1 MCVVSFPT
9 FFSNC
14 DIKMEIS
21 QSISCHWFLLCP
33 LKTSE
38 NLRLTNFYQIYISSI
53 FQSIAN
59 GEHSQKLFTNP

>member
-1 MCVVSFPT
+1 MCAVSFPN

-14 DIKMEIS
+14 DIS
-21 QSISCHWFLLCP
+21 QSISCHWFLLCS

-38 NLRLTNFYQIYISSI
+38 NLRLTNSYQIYISSI
-53 FQSIAN
+53 FQSIAD